1 MNRKVLTP
9 LVICLLA
16 AGSQAVAQSKPASQR
31 AEDGM
36 TKLYMQLNNLLFGVG
51 NSKSMLI
58 LQRPGTMLPDDFSE
72 TSREQKVMLNDI
84 VDAVP
89 MANPN
94 FVANGNMRYSTIF
107 RAIAQNAQPVTRVT
121 LSAEEQALLK
131 AAKAHVTNKANV
143 QQYEKF
149 REAYWEALANEEAAT
164 QNGKEPSNIYKQ
176 KKAAA
181 KLKWETEG
189 GKVEFEKQAQ
199 ILRSLGAKSGDAYWQ
214 ALNERLEAASVDHNY
229 GTSFYPQP
237 KDWKTNDGW
246 TDVTFDYAKKVD
258 ENKMSKEAIN
268 ASVKGSHSWF
278 SIDAK
283 FSKTDYSASSLMDH
297 EDLKISFKVK
307 RVNIYRSWFDDL
319 VLKNEAWTLPAMVGF
334 KEISFGDLVANRNK
348 TCAMPVLTTAM
359 LLVKDLKLDTKLDAA
374 ELSEYQNKMSVKA
387 KIGLGPFTLAGGY
400 DKTQAG
406 KKSNTTFSTTG
417 VSAPDVQILGLIG
430 TAPDRSP
437 ASWVK

>member
-1 MNRKVLTP
+1 MIRKVLTP

-16 AGSQAVAQSKPASQR
+16 AGSQADAQSKPASR
-31 AEDGM
+31 KAEDGM
-36 TKLYMQLNNLLFGVG
+36 TKLYMQMNNLLFGAN

-72 TSREQKVMLNDI
+72 MSRDQKVMLNDI
-84 VDAVP
+84 VDVVP

-94 FVANGNMRYSTIF
+94 YVANGNMRYSTIF
-107 RAIAQNAQPVTRVT
+107 RAIAQNAQPTEKVSLTA
-121 LSAEEQALLK
+121 AEEAQLK
-131 AAKAHVTNKANV
+131 AAKAYVNDKAKV
-143 QQYEKF
+143 GKYEAL
-149 REAYWEALANEEAAT
+149 RDAYWEALANEEAAA
-164 QNGKEPSNIYKQ
+164 QNGKEAPFIYKQ

-181 KLKWETEG
+181 MTKWENEG
-189 GKVEFEKQAQ
+189 GKIEYDRQTQ

-214 ALNERLEAASVDHNY
+214 ALNERLQMATVDHNFN
-229 GTSFYPQP
+229 TFFYPQP

-246 TDVTFDYAKKVD
+246 TEISFDYAKKVD
-258 ENKMSKEAIN
+258 ENKMSREAIN

-278 SIDAK
+278 SLDGA
-283 FSKTDYSASSLMDH
+283 FSKTDYSASALMDH
-297 EDLKISFKVK
+297 EDLKITFKVK

-319 VLKNEAWTLPAMVGF
+319 VLKNDRWKLPATVNF
-334 KEISFGDLVANRNK
+334 KEISFGNLVTNRDR
-348 TCAMPVLTTAM
+348 TCAMPVLTTAL
-359 LLVKDLKLDTKLDAA
+359 LLVKDLRLDTTLSAA
-374 ELSEYQNKMSVKA
+374 EMSEYQNKMSVKA
-387 KIGLGPFTLAGGY
+387 RIGLGPFTLAGGY

-406 KKSNTTFSTTG
+406 RKSSTTFTATG